1 MYKSEHEV
9 RTIIALGKP
18 VEVVDMFLE
27 SYLQGIEYAK
37 WCEGKDLDEVVE
49 TTVTDEEGVEITTSA
64 LVNVYEPLDVTE
76 AMAQWKLSNYVIL
89 RKAEYPLISDY
100 VDAMVKG
107 DEVGMA
113 DYVSKCL
120 AVKAK
125 YPK

>member
-1 MYKSEHEV
+1 MYKSKQELESV
-9 RTIIALGKP
+9 IALGKP
-18 VEVVDMFLE
+18 MAVIDLFLE
-27 SYLQGIEYAK
+27 SYLQGVAYKA
-37 WCEGKDLDEVVE
+37 WAEGKDLEEVAE
-49 TTVTDEEGVEITTSA
+49 TTDIDEEGVETTTST

-76 AMAQWKLSNYVIL
+76 AMAQWNLNNYVIL

-107 DEVGMA
+107 DEVAMA